1 MSRSKCLS
9 EEDMLRILENSDEKD
24 NVMQGIEPA
33 VEDADED
40 DLLDT
45 PLLPFEEN
53 RSVSP
58 TPAQVL
64 PTTWQNNIQD
74 LPREE
79 FTGYANGKRHVRLFS
94 ENTDLWTIFSHIY
107 NEDVNQL
114 MVEETNRYGSQMRI
128 NRNNKPYSRINR
140 WKPVTSEEMRKFV
153 GIYLLTGLLNFPS
166 IESYWK
172 NDPLYYHP
180 LLHDMKMSYNR
191 FSLILRCWHF
201 SNNEVHNVDDRL
213 YKIQP
218 LINKPMNN
226 SRSIY
231 TPGETIVVDESMVGF
246 RGRLSF
252 RTYNPQKAHK
262 YGIKIYKLCC
272 SNGFTWSYSIY
283 DGRSHQ
289 LPGLDKPGTVV
300 VSLAE
305 LLLDKGRILIADNYY
320 TSVPLARYLKERKT
334 DFCGTVRK
342 ARRELPPQVIQQK
355 LQKGQIAAQQNECVI
370 ALKWHD
376 KRDVLTLSTCH
387 SHEMQMSKGFRP
399 VLKPKMVLTYNE
411 GKKGIDIADQLTSF
425 NSPVRKSCIWYKKIA
440 ADLLATCVVNA
451 IVIYNQLHPSNE
463 KNYTAAGISL
473 DSSIIKIPRSIIAES
488 VITINGTLNNA
499 HNVLSVALLD
509 EVRNM
514 YVCRMVFDTASNI
527 IAVESE
533 LTEPS
538 INEYSIEN
546 LYPEMSIAFT
556 VRMEAR
562 VYNGQQL
569 INLYFEA
576 DNAGE
581 LPIDH
586 CRIKNFNNI
595 ERIVIKGVKSIS
607 SLLFKYD

>member
-9 EEDMLRILENSDEKD
+9 EEDMLRILENSDEEE
-24 NVMQGIEPA
+24 NFMQGIEPA

-53 RSVSP
+53 VFTIRQFIENTYPGNISIENSTDFSEINSYSIQPPEMSVQRSVSP
-58 TPAQVL
+58 TPAQIL
-64 PTTWQNNIQD
+64 PTTWQNNIRH

-114 MVEETNRYGSQMRI
+114 MVEETNRYGSQMRM
-128 NRNNKPYSRINR
+128 NRNNKPSSRINR
-140 WKPVTSEEMRKFV
+140 WKPVTSEEIRKFV

-191 FSLILRCWHF
+191 FTLILRCWHF
-201 SNNEVHNVDDRL
+201 SNNEDHNVDDRL

-218 LINKPMNN
+218 LINKLINN

-231 TPGETIVVDESMVGF
+231 TPGETIAVDESMVGF

-289 LPGLDKPGTVV
+289 MPGLDKPGTVV

-305 LLLDKGRILIADNYY
+305 LLLDEGRILIADNYY
-320 TSVPLARYLKERKT
+320 TSIPLARYLKERKT

-355 LQKGQIAAQQNECVI
+355 LQNGQIAAQQNECVTV
-370 ALKWHD
+370 LKWHD

-387 SHEMQMSKGFRP
+387 THEMQMSQGFRP

-411 GKKGIDIADQLTSF
+411 GKKGIDIADQLASY

-463 KNYTAAGISL
+463 KITLLQGKPHHKRCAGCYQKL
-473 DSSIIKIPRSIIAES
+473 KES
-488 VITINGTLNNA
+488 GN
-499 HNVLSVALLD
+499 
-509 EVRNM
+509 
-514 YVCRMVFDTASNI
+514 
-527 IAVESE
+527 
-533 LTEPS
+533 
-538 INEYSIEN
+538 
-546 LYPEMSIAFT
+546 T
-556 VRMEAR
+556 VNEAR
-562 VYNGQQL
+562 RKTPKVVTECIACKRGL
-569 INLYFEA
+569 C
-576 DNAGE
+576 
-581 LPIDH
+581 LP
-586 CRIKNFNNI
+586 CFN
-595 ERIVIKGVKSIS
+595 ECH
-607 SLLFKYD
+607 